1 MVGTPVIIQHQ
12 NVTKSNADKLR
23 IGTISNAYFNEPD
36 GWYYCEGIIWDDE
49 AKDLIDKGWSVS
61 CSYDFLAYNDD
72 GGVENNIKYDK
83 EFTQLNFTHLAIVDN
98 PRYERANIV
107 FNSKGEEKGTWIT
120 IKGNHI
126 FIPDGKTLDEVIKE
140 KGWDS
145 KGESKSKNKQSD
157 TKDKQSGTIYD
168 ITKDIDKLDEKISE
182 LDGER
187 LVWTSRL
194 REENKYKKGYSDVD
208 KLKKTISDLESKIN
222 VAKGSREKLVKERDE
237 LLEKKYPNLKT
248 SDTKGNKQEEPE
260 WLKHER
266 KKLDSQT
273 TQMYEDRYSV
283 EHPETYKKNLEEAK
297 NKHGFKKDKDSG
309 YYMKDLP
316 DGTSV
321 YVEKKEGGQGEKEP
335 FYLEATHFDKDGKTI
350 AKKQYH
356 YDSMDGMF
364 GKINKDFVSKDKKSN
379 IKDNKTNNS
388 KEKDMLLEE
397 LKKLIFKVENSKEND
412 EMIDNEKVDKR
423 KLIDEV
429 AGIMKS
435 AGCDDED
442 IRTAIGKMEKI
453 GYDKSED
460 GSADNKKVKN
470 EDEKKEDVD
479 NKKVKNEEDDKKVDN
494 EDAEDE
500 KKVDELKK
508 EEKEDVD
515 NKCKNSKS
523 SFDKINEIYNS
534 IKQVSEEKT
543 YVSRQE
549 KLDNAI
555 EYFK

>member
-1 MVGTPVIIQHQ
+1 
-12 NVTKSNADKLR
+12 
-23 IGTISNAYFNEPD
+23 
-36 GWYYCEGIIWDDE
+36 
-49 AKDLIDKGWSVS
+49 
-61 CSYDFLAYNDD
+61 
-72 GGVENNIKYDK
+72 
-83 EFTQLNFTHLAIVDN
+83 
-98 PRYERANIV
+98 V
-107 FNSKGEEKGTWIT
+107 FNSKDEEKGKWVT

-140 KGWDS
+140 KGWGD
-145 KGESKSKNKQSD
+145 KGEGKSKDQQSD
-157 TKDKQSGTIYD
+157 TKD
-168 ITKDIDKLDEKISE
+168 
-182 LDGER
+182 
-187 LVWTSRL
+187 
-194 REENKYKKGYSDVD
+194 
-208 KLKKTISDLESKIN
+208 
-222 VAKGSREKLVKERDE
+222 
-237 LLEKKYPNLKT
+237 
-248 SDTKGNKQEEPE
+248 
-260 WLKHER
+260 
-266 KKLDSQT
+266 
-273 TQMYEDRYSV
+273 
-283 EHPETYKKNLEEAK
+283 
-297 NKHGFKKDKDSG
+297 KHGFKKDKDSG
-309 YYMKDLP
+309 YYMKDLS

-364 GKINKDFVSKDKKSN
+364 AKIDKDFVSKDKQSDTEGEKTEN
-379 IKDNKTNNS
+379 LKDNDYSAYFSDKRTGMSMYDDVLEDKNYAETKQRFPKLIEMSPDDYIEIVRQGFNKNYEKYGEKERVKTKEQLIASRKDKSLSDLRNKFGKVKLDMPMIAYDTREDGDIEMSSQEGLHRAILAKEQGIKNIPVAIYSTVRYGEKVSSELLKENLDYLTEGFKEIKKLNDIDNS
-388 KEKDMLLEE
+388 KEQDMLLEE
-397 LKKLIFKVENSKEND
+397 LKKLIFKVENSKENE

-453 GYDKSED
+453 GYDKSEE

-470 EDEKKEDVD
+470 EEPEKKDDID

-508 EEKEDVD
+508 EEKEDID

-534 IKQVSEEKT
+534 VKQISEEKT

-549 KLDNAI
+549 KLDNAV